1 MSKYYVESGQI
12 RSVLEANDPMDACVK
27 ATVAYFP
34 EIVEGKK
41 DIATIRVATIYVV
54 SEKGFPNDR
63 FPFVLDT
70 SEPIYT
76 KANVFRAIK
85 EVYR

>member
-12 RSVLEANDPMDACVK
+12 KTVLEAEGPMDACVK

-34 EIVEGKK
+34 EITKGKR
-41 DIATIRVATIYVV
+41 DIATTRVATIYVV

-63 FPFVLDT
+63 FPFVIDT
-70 SEPIYT
+70 SEPVYS
-76 KANVFRAIK
+76 KASVFRAIK